1 MVSVGWFKQVAQ
13 FHSAFGTVAI

>member
-1 MVSVGWFKQVAQ
+1 MVSVGRFKQVAQ